1 MSVPINLTAVI
12 CSVANYNMSGLVNS
26 DEEKQ
31 RVAEQRERKKKKKR
45 AMKEAGKQKL
55 VGEASV

>member
-1 MSVPINLTAVI
+1 
-12 CSVANYNMSGLVNS
+12 MSGVVNS

-55 VGEASV
+55 VGEASVQTLGDRVKRIDGRRGG